1 MRDETPPV
9 PVSNRRVRAT
19 YDRAAGVY
27 ARSVARLEAPS
38 QRRALAGLDVAPGDT
53 VLDVGC
59 GPGRLLPELAD
70 RVGPTGVVL
79 AVDAAPRMLAQARGR
94 ARERGREARVSLALG
109 DARRL
114 PVADGVADAVT
125 AFDVLDLFGREALAD
140 VLCECRRALAPGGR
154 LCVVT
159 MDRASVADSRFLR
172 AYEWAYEHLP
182 GFATVGCRPIPAVE
196 VLREAGFVVESTAR
210 LTRAG
215 VWPVSA
221 LVCAPARSTRAR

>member
-1 MRDETPPV
+1 MRDEAVPV

-27 ARSVARLEAPS
+27 ARTVARLEAPS
-38 QRRALAGLDVAPGDT
+38 QRRALAGLDIAPGDT

-59 GPGRLLPELAD
+59 GPGRLLPDMAD
-70 RVGPTGVVL
+70 RVGPSGVVL
-79 AVDAAPRMLAQARGR
+79 GVDAAPAMLVQARKR
-94 ARERGREARVSLALG
+94 AEEASQAARISLALG

-114 PVADGVADAVT
+114 PVADGAVDAVC
-125 AFDVLDLFGREALAD
+125 AFDVLDLFDRAALAD
-140 VLCECRRALAPGGR
+140 VLEECCRALAVDGS

-159 MDRASVADSRFLR
+159 MDRASVPDSRFLR
-172 AYEWAYEHLP
+172 AYEWVYEHFQ
-182 GFATVGCRPIPAVE
+182 GFATVGCRPIPVTDA
-196 VLREAGFVVESTAR
+196 LRKAGFVIESTAR

-221 LVCAPARSTRAR
+221 LVCAPDDTAQRR